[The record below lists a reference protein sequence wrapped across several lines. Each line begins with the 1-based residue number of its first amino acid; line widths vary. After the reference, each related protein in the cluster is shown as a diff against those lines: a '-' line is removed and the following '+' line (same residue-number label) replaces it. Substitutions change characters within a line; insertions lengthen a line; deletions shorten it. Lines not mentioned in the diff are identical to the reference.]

1 MKKTFRN
8 LFMAVLCLL
17 MVLPVILA
25 DTTSV
30 QAATVR
36 MSRTSVTLEAGKKT
50 TIKVKGT
57 RKKPTWKSSNV
68 KVAIVSASG
77 KITALKKGRVTITA
91 KVGKKT
97 YKCKVTVT
105 PNYTKLYEKYLA
117 AHRNDLKWYYIINVD
132 KKGAPEMVATYGGG
146 GITSYDVFTISSGK
160 VVKVG
165 SYAVRG
171 IGMSNPTFHY
181 VAKRKCLLAEGW
193 INTIG
198 GSWSRLMTVS
208 GTKLVNKYYLR
219 EEHGYSDSYYIG
231 TSDEN
236 AVATT
241 KAKYLQYY
249 NDNVKGWQAIYLKKN
264 TF

>member
-1 MKKTFRN
+1 MKRTFRN
-8 LFMAVLCLL
+8 LFMAVLCLV

-57 RKKPTWKSSNV
+57 SKKPTWKSSNV
-68 KVAIVSASG
+68 KVATVSASG
-77 KITALKKGRVTITA
+77 KITALKKGSVTITA

-97 YKCKVTVT
+97 YKCKVSVT

-132 KKGAPEMVATYGGG
+132 KKGAPEMVTTYGGG
-146 GITSYDVFTISSGK
+146 GITSYDVFTISGGK
-160 VVKVG
+160 VVNIGNYSAK
-165 SYAVRG
+165 G
-171 IGMSNPTFHY
+171 ISMSNPTFQY
-181 VAKRKCLLAEGW
+181 VSRNHCLLAQGW
-193 INTIG
+193 INGIG
-198 GSWSRLMTVS
+198 GTWARLMTVS
-208 GTKLVNKYYLR
+208 GTKLVDKYFLR
-219 EEHGYSDSYYIG
+219 EDHGYSDTYYIG
-231 TSDEN
+231 TSSEN
-236 AVATT
+236 MSTTT
-241 KAKYLQYY
+241 KAKFMQYY
-249 NDNVKGWQAIYLKKN
+249 EKNAKGWQTLFMKKN